1 MATLRIKNM
10 VCDRC
15 IMTVRN
21 ELTDLGYAVDSVLLG
36 EAQIEESPDSKEL
49 KTIAA
54 RLNEKGFELIT
65 TKKDQLLERIK
76 VHLIA
81 YLEHIEESEHP
92 QNISE
97 YLEDKLSY
105 NYAYLSDYFSKNAEA
120 TIEKYLINLK
130 IERVK
135 ELLTYQEMTL
145 SEIAW
150 KLNYSSVQYLSNQ
163 FKKIT
168 GETVSTFRSHLD
180 EADRRSLDT
189 LQG

>member
-1 MATLRIKNM
+1 M

-21 ELTDLGYAVDSVLLG
+21 ELTDLGYAVDSVSLG

-49 KTIAA
+49 RTIAV

-105 NYAYLSDYFSKNAEA
+105 NYAYLSDYFSKNTEA